1 MRWFSSSYILA
12 SITMVFRPPVGD
24 MAGDTNCFSGL
35 RIADEIHGHG
45 YSDHR
50 RTYGGTGNAGY
61 GVRQGYQDT
70 AMEAAGVVI
79 VFGGVCFQAYRHAA
93 AVDFINVDMEII
105 SHEMVLAVNIPY
117 MLPDLFRVC
126 NLDNFVCHNG
136 PILLMIYPIYLTRQG
151 RGLQDGRAASSPE
164 SQLYDIR

>member
-1 MRWFSSSYILA
+1 
-12 SITMVFRPPVGD
+12 MVFFIVHIGFDNDGLPPPVGD

-93 AVDFINVDMEII
+93 AVDFI
-105 SHEMVLAVNIPY
+105 
-117 MLPDLFRVC
+117 
-126 NLDNFVCHNG
+126 
-136 PILLMIYPIYLTRQG
+136 YLTRQG